1 MCCYG
6 GVAAIPQLEQLSYGV
21 DVMVATPG
29 RLTDFLERD
38 IVFLGDCYA
47 LVLDEADRMLDM
59 GFKPQ
64 IDRILRG
71 GLPHRDDRQT
81 CMFSATFPVEIQ
93 RLAAEYMRPYVYVA
107 VGRVGSTSESISQ
120 SILLCRDFSKPVKE
134 EMLCSVLEQEEGD
147 AFYQTTII
155 FVQTK
160 ANAERLTR
168 RLNTRFKGKLTCVE
182 IHGDRSQG
190 QRERTGRLS

>member
-1 MCCYG
+1 
-6 GVAAIPQLEQLSYGV
+6 
-21 DVMVATPG
+21 MVATPG

-71 GLPHRDDRQT
+71 GLPPTNDRQT

-120 SILLCRDFSKPVKE
+120 RILLCRDFAKPVKE
-134 EMLCSVLEQEEGD
+134 EMLCSVLVEQEGD
-147 AFYQTTII
+147 AFYQPTIV

-160 ANAERLTR
+160 ANAERLAR
-168 RLNTRFKGKLTCVE
+168 RLKCAL
-182 IHGDRSQG
+182 
-190 QRERTGRLS
+190 